1 MVLSSRAACLLRLHP
16 IIKCSNNGSSKAA
29 GAAACSVLRYTSS
42 NDDRDYAA
50 ATGLLSRRRQP
61 APPPPPR
68 PLCHGQRQHFDRYAA
83 LTALASS
90 RGVSTWRGFSSA
102 SRQQSQRSA
111 LTTKLSLSGGMINL
125 TLPLPSLPGLTNVSI
140 PADAPVRRLVGE
152 LKALDSR

>member
-1 MVLSSRAACLLRLHP
+1 MVSSSRAPCLLRLYP
-16 IIKCSNNGSSKAA
+16 IIKCSNYGSSKAT
-29 GAAACSVLRYTSS
+29 GVAAFSVLRSISS
-42 NDDRDYAA
+42 NDDSDYAA

-68 PLCHGQRQHFDRYAA
+68 PLCHEQRQDFDRSAA
-83 LTALASS
+83 STALASIREVTS
-90 RGVSTWRGFSSA
+90 WRSFSSA

-111 LTTKLSLSGGMINL
+111 LTTKLSISGGMINL

-152 LKALDSR
+152 LKALDNR